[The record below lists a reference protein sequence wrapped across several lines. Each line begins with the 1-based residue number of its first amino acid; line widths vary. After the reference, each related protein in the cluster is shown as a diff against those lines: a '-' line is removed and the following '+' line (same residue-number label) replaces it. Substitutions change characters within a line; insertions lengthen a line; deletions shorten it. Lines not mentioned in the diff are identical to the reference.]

1 MSRELANAFFE
12 RDLTPA
18 EADALEASLESSPE
32 AAEAL
37 LAAAEASYRAT
48 GLPEPRWSARRPGL
62 GRLSKGW
69 MVAALLLGGGALFA
83 LKASRTSARVYDV
96 AEAEGDMPVVEAVQA
111 DIRALDAAP
120 DAAAPAPVA
129 DAAESAPAEDASR
142 KGSRLGVVLRLKE
155 AQSLKV
161 QVYDAQGRAVR
172 TLFDGR
178 AEAGERRY
186 EWDGL
191 NGQGSRLA
199 GGDYEVR
206 VSGPGIALTRPLKL
220 RSQAR

>member
-62 GRLSKGW
+62 GRMGRGW
-69 MVAALLLGGGALFA
+69 FVAALLLGGGALFA
-83 LKASRTSARVYDV
+83 LKANRTSARVYDV
-96 AEAEGDMPVVEAVQA
+96 AEAEGDMPVVEVVQA
-111 DIRALDAAP
+111 DARALEAAP
-120 DAAAPAPVA
+120 DAGAAAPA
-129 DAAESAPAEDASR
+129 AAASAPIEEAAR
-142 KGSRLGVVLRLKE
+142 QGSRLGVVLRLKE

-161 QVYDAQGRAVR
+161 QVFDAQGRAVR

-191 NGQGSRLA
+191 DALGSRLG
-199 GGDYEVR
+199 GGDYQVR